1 MLEINAGNNRIKQRF
16 FFCPLCGEE
25 LSFRHDGE
33 RNRLTCLECGYI
45 LYEKPAVVVASIVI
59 NEQNM
64 ILLGC
69 RKRGREKGRWC
80 IPCGYVDYDEDVRDA
95 AVRECKEETNLDIII
110 TEVFDVQSS
119 MFPPEGHVI
128 IIWFLARCIGG
139 VLRAQDDLSEAGYF
153 HLDRLP
159 EMAFKNDVKV
169 IKKLKLRL
177 IDNDKR

>member
-1 MLEINAGNNRIKQRF
+1 M
-16 FFCPLCGEE
+16 
-25 LSFRHDGE
+25 
-33 RNRLTCLECGYI
+33 ECGYI

-69 RKRGREKGRWC
+69 RKRGGREKGGRWC

-119 MFPPEGHVI
+119 MFP
-128 IIWFLARCIGG
+128 RK
-139 VLRAQDDLSEAGYF
+139 DMS
-153 HLDRLP
+153 
-159 EMAFKNDVKV
+159 
-169 IKKLKLRL
+169 
-177 IDNDKR
+177 